1 MAQEAVELITLK
13 EAIQKSY
20 TMKKDTFIWRTKE
33 DVFNTVLAED
43 YAFNSIGVM
52 WGRYNLS
59 YTCYIA
65 IDCIPYSSE
74 NETFF
79 IGTNRNNG
87 HFYNLIEL
95 RKAHPKLF
103 NVKGEFRA
111 LVTLLS

>member
-1 MAQEAVELITLK
+1 MAQTTEELITLE

-33 DVFNTVLAED
+33 DIFNCVLAEE

-65 IDCIPYSSE
+65 IDPIPYSSE

-79 IGTNRNNG
+79 IGSNRDNG
-87 HFYNLIEL
+87 YFYNLNAL
-95 RKAHPKLF
+95 RKAHPRLF

-111 LVTLLS
+111 LVTLRS